1 MFFYAL
7 ELKPYHKVQI
17 ENILKDVQ
25 QWCIKKVSERQS
37 TQYST
42 LSQATNWASGV
53 KTSII
58 F

>member
-53 KTSII
+53 LVDT
-58 F
+58 